1 MMEYRGYRAVV
12 AFDDEADLFHG
23 EVAGTRDVITFEG
36 ESVHDLKREFAASV
50 DSYLAFC
57 EERGRSPDKP
67 FSGNVPLRM
76 SPELHRAATDAA
88 REAGMSLNAWLTEM
102 VAKAVA

>member
-1 MMEYRGYRAVV
+1 MKMEYRGYRATF

-36 ESVHDLKREFAASV
+36 ESVLDLKREFAASV

-57 EERGRSPDKP
+57 KEQGRSPGQP
-67 FSGNVPLRM
+67 FPASG
-76 SPELHRAATDAA
+76 
-88 REAGMSLNAWLTEM
+88 
-102 VAKAVA
+102 